1 MPAKKK
7 SSLKKSPTVSVEG
20 AIPKLRMD
28 FPLDEKKIAQIQR
41 CLAKGKLSISV
52 SRVDLASKRLG
63 DPWLYD

>member
-7 SSLKKSPTVSVEG
+7 GSLKKATVSIEG

-28 FPLDEKKIAQIQR
+28 FPLDQKKIAQIQR

-52 SRVDLASKRLG
+52 SRVDLASGRLG